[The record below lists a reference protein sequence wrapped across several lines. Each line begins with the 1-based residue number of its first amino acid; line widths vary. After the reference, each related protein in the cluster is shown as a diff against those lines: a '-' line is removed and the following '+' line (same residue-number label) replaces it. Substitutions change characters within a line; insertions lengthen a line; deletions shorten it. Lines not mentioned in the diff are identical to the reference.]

1 VIKEEFDAWQHR
13 NLADIELDY
22 LFLDGTHFRMH
33 PGAPAEPVLAAWG
46 ITTHGSPVLLG
57 LAPGADEGTDAWA
70 GFLEA
75 LKGRGLRAPLLVI
88 TDGAPGLIGTGGA
101 GVPAVA
107 APALPG
113 PPRRNVLAK
122 SPSTSRLKSRPRSG
136 PSSTTSST
144 RPAIRRSPR
153 PASAPMTS
161 PAATSTAIRLL
172 CAVCSTRC
180 RS

>member
-70 GFLEA
+70 GFLDA

-88 TDGAPGLIGTGGA
+88 TDGAPGLIG
-101 GVPAVA
+101 AVELAFPRSLRQRCLVHRA
-107 APALPG
+107 ATC
-113 PPRRNVLAK
+113 
-122 SPSTSRLKSRPRSG
+122 SPSPQARPG
-136 PSSTTSST
+136 
-144 RPAIRRSPR
+144 
-153 PASAPMTS
+153 
-161 PAATSTAIRLL
+161 
-172 CAVCSTRC
+172 
-180 RS
+180 